1 MTRKV
6 VKERKI
12 ANHLA
17 DNAIED
23 YEPLDFDFPNEN
35 VLLVEEE
42 KKKTDWW
49 TMYFDGLV
57 NVYGNQVGVIIIFP
71 DIKQYLILVKLKFE
85 CTNNIAK
92 YKACIFGL

>member
-6 VKERKI
+6 VKESKI
-12 ANHLA
+12 ANHLV

-42 KKKTDWW
+42 KKRQIR
-49 TMYFDGLV
+49 G
-57 NVYGNQVGVIIIFP
+57 QC
-71 DIKQYLILVKLKFE
+71 ILM
-85 CTNNIAK
+85 
-92 YKACIFGL
+92 G